1 MQPDKPVTFAGF
13 RLDAYNE
20 QLWRGTQAIAL
31 RPKVFAVLRHLVEH
45 AGQLVTKQQLL
56 DAVWPGT
63 YVTDAVLKDSIK
75 QLRDALGDDAG
86 TPRFIETAHRRGYR
100 FIGPISKEEP
110 AAAGRAPA
118 PRAPQPLA
126 APARSATVLGREA
139 ELTTLR
145 GYLEHALAGEREL
158 VFVTGEPGIGK
169 TTLARAMREEASARG
184 MR

>member
-1 MQPDKPVTFAGF
+1 
-13 RLDAYNE
+13 
-20 QLWRGTQAIAL
+20 GTQAIAL

-100 FIGPISKEEP
+100 FIGPISKEEQ
-110 AAAGRAPA
+110 AATGRAPVS
-118 PRAPQPLA
+118 RAPQPLA
-126 APARSATVLGREA
+126 APASRAPQPPATPARSATVLGREA

-145 GYLEHALAGEREL
+145 GYLERALAGEREV

-169 TTLARAMREEASARG
+169 TTIVRAMREEATAL
-184 MR
+184 